1 MDIKPPASSLAA
13 SPAAERR
20 GRPRPWRMGGTSR
33 PVLTRARDLGIVAA
47 VVVLFVILSVS
58 SSGFLTTTNLLN
70 VVAQW
75 SPTTIMAIGGTVVLI
90 VGGFDLSIAAI
101 FVLGAVVATKLNA
114 VGVPAVPAML
124 GGVLAGAVAGVT
136 NGMVTTIGRVNPF
149 VTTIVTAII
158 IGGLASVITGGNLIV
173 APSPGF
179 TWVGQESVLGIQV
192 SIWLL
197 VIFGLTVSIVLNRTW
212 FGRYIFATGGN
223 REAARQSGIRVD
235 VTTATAFAISGLSGG
250 LAGLI
255 VASQTGSASTSLS
268 SGTVETDVFAAMLLG
283 GNSILGGEGAI
294 WRTIMGAILIA
305 LIGNGFDLLN
315 VDPLYQQVASGLIIL
330 AAVILDRWT
339 RGKTRP

>member
-1 MDIKPPASSLAA
+1 MS
-13 SPAAERR
+13 
-20 GRPRPWRMGGTSR
+20 GTAR
-33 PVLTRARDLGIVAA
+33 PVLTRARDLGIVLA

-90 VGGFDLSIAAI
+90 VGGFDLSIASI
-101 FVLGAVVATKLNA
+101 FVVGAVVATKLNS

-124 GGVLAGAVAGVT
+124 GGVLAGMLAGAI
-136 NGMVTTIGRVNPF
+136 NGTVTTVGRVNPF

-158 IGGLASVITGGNLIV
+158 LDGLSSVITGGNLII
-173 APSPGF
+173 ASSPSF
-179 TWVGQESVLGIQV
+179 TWIGQDSILGIQV

-197 VIFGLTVSIVLNRTW
+197 VAFGLTVSLVLNRTW
-212 FGRYIFATGGN
+212 FGRYAFATGGN
-223 REAARQSGIRVD
+223 REAARLSGIRVD
-235 VTTATAFAISGLSGG
+235 LTTATAFAVSGLSGG

-294 WRTIMGAILIA
+294 WRTVMGAILIA

-315 VDPLYQQVASGLIIL
+315 VNPLYQQVASGIIIL

-339 RGKTRP
+339 RRKTQS